1 MTANQTHPF
10 KFAGIHLAGSN
21 SQRTAVIVLQ
31 GDPLLKPLD
40 IIGLYEKIGSQGKL
54 FSDDRLVGILMH
66 EGPLERIFV
75 DCPLSQP
82 PCVSCSRLTCP
93 GVTGCEDIAVAYM
106 LSLSQKLEKQGK
118 RRKRPIN
125 PQSQRLWDVEQVVAD
140 RVFLEPSY
148 SANMAPLVTRA
159 LVLQRRLNSLGD
171 SYRLQET
178 SVEKSLIRLAK
189 YLHLEPTD
197 IKSYRSFEH
206 GASIREDIVSALI
219 DQKWLRAPDPSDNNY
234 LNQIVMSLE
243 IFQSLI
249 AAIVASLSWK
259 GLIQNKPDQYLVDE
273 GWVYLP
279 ELSVEMT

>member
-219 DQKWLRAPDPSDNNY
+219 DQKWLRVPDPSDNNY